1 MGLSEKII
9 NLRKSNNLTQEE
21 LAKRLFVTRQA
32 ISKYERGVSFPSIDT
47 IKLIS
52 KEFNISIN
60 DLLGVNKENKS
71 LTYKPLGIKQR
82 WFITLYT
89 FYFFFVSFIIVI
101 LNINYENADLVSLI
115 LSDIILVLVFS
126 MILYMLIKTIFPL
139 NKILIEYNDYNLK
152 IKTIRKIKE
161 IKFKEIENIEIK
173 THGKLNSGRIII
185 HTNKEK
191 YEVYPLKN
199 LNEIK
204 TIIDQ
209 IIL

>member
-32 ISKYERGVSFPSIDT
+32 ISKYERGVYFPSIDT

-60 DLLGVNKENKS
+60 DLLDVNKENKS
-71 LTYKPLGIKQR
+71 LTYKPLGTKQS
-82 WFITLYT
+82 WFIALYA
-89 FYFFFVSFIIVI
+89 FYLFFVSFIIVI

-115 LSDIILVLVFS
+115 LSDFILVLVFS
-126 MILYMLIKTIFPL
+126 MVLYMLIKTIFPL

-152 IKTIRKIKE
+152 IKTIRKVKE
-161 IKFKEIENIEIK
+161 IKFEEIENIEIK
-173 THGKLNSGRIII
+173 THGKLNSGKIII
-185 HTNKEK
+185 FTNKEK